1 MTIQEIHNILNFYL
15 KKNEAGFLS
24 LGEIDAVIHRAQIQY
39 MDKIKP
45 AYAANQ
51 QLDDALL
58 PFKVK
63 YSFTNSTSVGGLIT
77 LPTNY
82 VHLLSMETVV
92 MDFGRVVYPMP
103 EKVGEDELGKRKS
116 SQLIPLTA
124 KNPIFIQYGNKI
136 QLYPEHPAAG
146 TIYYLRKP
154 VAPKYGFTMTGRK
167 PVYDATSSVQLEW
180 NEPSTEKI
188 VFIALQL
195 LGLSLDD
202 ANAINFAAAKE
213 GGVNN
218 GQ

>member
-1 MTIQEIHNILNFYL
+1 MTIQEIHNVLNFYL
-15 KKNEAGFLS
+15 RKEETGYLS
-24 LGEIDAVIHRAQIQY
+24 IGEIDAVIHRAQIQY

-45 AYAANQ
+45 AFAANQ

-63 YSFTNSTSVGGLIT
+63 YGFTNSTSEDGLIT
-77 LPTNY
+77 LPSNY
-82 VHLLSMETVV
+82 LHLLSMETVV
-92 MDFGRVVYPMP
+92 MDYGHVIYPMP

-116 SQLIPLTA
+116 SQLIPLSA
-124 KNPIFIQYGNKI
+124 KNPIFIQYGNAI
-136 QLYPEHPAAG
+136 QLYPEQPAAG

-167 PVYDATSSVQLEW
+167 PVYDAASSVQLEW

-188 VFIALQL
+188 VFLSLQL

-202 ANAINFAAAKE
+202 ANAVSFGQIKE
-213 GGVNN
+213 GGVSAN
-218 GQ
+218 